1 MLSCQLM
8 LMSILIKLQLVVF
21 ITGAYLAGSAAANEV
36 ITRNQYEINISIRDI
51 NSPYTFTENQRRLQ
65 SSSAAVEDVRQ
76 TIASV
81 LARPLSETALAA
93 KGKLFY
99 MYDLEEKFWWRWPAP
114 GTDCSKNGY
123 VGHEHAELS
132 GMGRSL
138 RPEDGLYLTWHFSLF
153 SSLFNRLKRSK
164 RRTLDPEKAS
174 LFIIPYDLGLDGYLN
189 AQRCTNSRRCTEG
202 FPQQLSKF
210 LENNTYWQRHEGA
223 DHAVLWSLGQY
234 HPWPHNGCD
243 IFMRDFCKKCTF
255 TCYWMDSTKPES
267 RFISVP
273 FPSAYHWSDS
283 IVNVPWS
290 LLNIP
295 NRTMVAVYLGS
306 TQTLNPAH
314 TKIRR
319 AMTAQCNA
327 STACH
332 WMQIAHTSTDQNIG
346 DFLSVYKRAVFC
358 LCPPGDDPARKAVF
372 DSIISGCI
380 PVIFQKET
388 LYNQYPWHI
397 GEADALEISVSLPGA
412 LVRSGKLDFMSV
424 LLNIPP
430 SVIRAKQEALA
441 RVAPRVQYASPPE
454 AMLQDRFDSTPWEPA
469 FPDGADATLDGMFQR
484 VERLLKNQSTNIPTP
499 FMLQKAWHQQY
510 DVVIVKVPAKDHG
523 QVSTTLSSQ
532 AQPSSTDTKSTST
545 SLSSSSSSTSSSSS
559 STTDPIHERENIHGG
574 LREHKSSRHNK
585 HDIHSH
591 NRTTESDIPQRSR
604 GYRMGKDPW

>member
-1 MLSCQLM
+1 MWLPLAILLVIQAVSL
-8 LMSILIKLQLVVF
+8 LADSLKGSVAHTGHNYSIGSKVNSRRKLHSFEAAKQDAQQT
-21 ITGAYLAGSAAANEV
+21 ITG
-36 ITRNQYEINISIRDI
+36 
-51 NSPYTFTENQRRLQ
+51 
-65 SSSAAVEDVRQ
+65 
-76 TIASV
+76 V
-81 LARPLSETALAA
+81 LSQPLSEAAAAA

-99 MYDLEEKFWWRWPAP
+99 MYELEEKYWWRWPVP
-114 GTDCSKNGY
+114 GTDCSQNGY

-132 GMGRSL
+132 GMGTSL

-153 SSLFNRLKRSK
+153 SSLFNRMKRSK

-189 AQRCTNSRRCTEG
+189 AQRCTNSRRCTDG

-210 LENNTYWQRHEGA
+210 LQNNTYWQRHEGA

-283 IVNVPWS
+283 VVNVPWS

-327 STACH
+327 SATCH

-397 GEADALEISVSLPGA
+397 GEEDALEISVSLPGA
-412 LVRSGKLDFMSV
+412 LVRAGKLDFMSV

-430 SVIRAKQEALA
+430 SVIRAKQEAIA
-441 RVAPRVQYASPPE
+441 RVAPRVQYAIPPE
-454 AMLQDRFDSTPWEPA
+454 ALLKDRFDSTVWEPA
-469 FPDGADATLDGMFQR
+469 FPDAVDATLDGMFQR
-484 VERLLKNQSTNIPTP
+484 VERLLNNQSTNIPTP

-510 DVVIVKVPAKDHG
+510 DVVIVKVPAKNAK
-523 QVSTTLSSQ
+523 STTLSS
-532 AQPSSTDTKSTST
+532 SSLSPAEAATREPASSFPIKMATDST
-545 SLSSSSSSTSSSSS
+545 SLVDPTHLKHSGNHISGAREPKSSRNSAAAHSSTSQADS
-559 STTDPIHERENIHGG
+559 E
-574 LREHKSSRHNK
+574 
-585 HDIHSH
+585 
-591 NRTTESDIPQRSR
+591 IPQRSR
-604 GYRMGKDPW
+604 GFRTGKDPW